1 MSHLDTWQ
9 EIQRRFWI
17 LLDQAAAASGRL
29 TSEIR
34 NPNQHKEKA
43 VAAARMRV
51 IVSLHKEVWYRTTDR
66 RREYR
71 VTNNNPGPKWRPIS
85 SGDIAS
91 FFVACNSATIRRTLD
106 RAKAF
111 RWERPLANGSILWC
125 PTRRFTNEMHNEE
138 DDQKDKREEDS
149 NQA

>member
-9 EIQRRFWI
+9 EVQRRFWI
-17 LLDQAAAASGRL
+17 LLEQAAAASGRL
-29 TSEIR
+29 ASAIR
-34 NPNQHKEKA
+34 NPSQCKAKA
-43 VAAARMRV
+43 VAEARMRV
-51 IVSLHKEVWYRTTDR
+51 IVSLHKEAWYRTVNGIR
-66 RREYR
+66 MYCL
-71 VTNNNPGPKWRPIS
+71 TNNNPGGKWRPIS

-91 FFVACNSATIRRTLD
+91 FFVACNSATIRRALD